1 MDPLLNYPDFKLDII
16 KEIGNI
22 GAGNAATALSI
33 LLDKP
38 IDIGVPKVKVM
49 PFDLIPDITGNAE
62 QEVIA
67 VFLAIE
73 GSISGNIFFILT
85 HHSAR
90 QLMSSIM
97 TFNPTKEAGFNEMEQ
112 SAMQEIGNIMAGS
125 FLSSLADF
133 THLTMYPTVPSLAI
147 DMVGAVLS
155 YGLIEM
161 SQLGDH
167 ALLIDTKFIDVQAK
181 EEVEGHFFLIPDPS
195 SMEKIFSALGVPPS

>member
-1 MDPLLNYPDFKLDII
+1 MDPLLNFPEFKLDIL

-49 PFDLIPDITGNAE
+49 PFDQISNITGDSE

-73 GSISGNIFFILT
+73 GAISGNIFFILT
-85 HHSAR
+85 HRSAR
-90 QLMSSIM
+90 MLLASIM
-97 TFNPTKEAGFNEMEQ
+97 EFKATKESGFSEMEQ
-112 SAMQEIGNIMAGS
+112 SAMQEMGNIMAGS

-133 THLTMYPTVPSLAI
+133 THLFMYPTVPSLAI
-147 DMVGAVLS
+147 DMVGAIMS
-155 YGLIEM
+155 YGLFEM

-167 ALLIDTKFIDVQAK
+167 ALLIDTKFFDVQAK
-181 EEVEGHFFLIPDPS
+181 EEVEGHFFLIPDPGS
-195 SMEKIFSALGVPPS
+195 FDKIFAALGVPSE